1 MAMPLRVLLV
11 EDAEDD
17 ALLLADELRG
27 AGYAPELERVETAEA
42 MAASLDRQSWDVVIA
57 DYTLPRLAAPELADL
72 CLVDLADADGAL
84 LRLAAQPLD
93 AEDADAPPRPLRW
106 SRPDARH
113 GPLRV
118 LRSGRAEVLPEV
130 SDAALADL
138 APDDD

>member
-57 DYTLPRLAAPELADL
+57 DYTLPRFSAPAAL
-72 CLVDLADADGAL
+72 AL
-84 LRLAAQPLD
+84 LRRRCLDLPFLVVSGAVGEEAAVATMRAGAHDFVAKGRLARLGPAVQRELREAQERQ
-93 AEDADAPPRPLRW
+93 A
-106 SRPDARH
+106 
-113 GPLRV
+113 
-118 LRSGRAEVLPEV
+118 
-130 SDAALADL
+130 
-138 APDDD
+138 